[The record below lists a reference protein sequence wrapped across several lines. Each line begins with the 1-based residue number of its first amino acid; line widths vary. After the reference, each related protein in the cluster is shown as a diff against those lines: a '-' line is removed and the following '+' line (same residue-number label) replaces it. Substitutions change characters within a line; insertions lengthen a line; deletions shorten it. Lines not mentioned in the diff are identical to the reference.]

1 MQGRPLRGTLR
12 IGALILAALILL
24 IVSYFIAALGF
35 ALFPAAGRSQQADG
49 EPAVYVC
56 TSLAHAD
63 IIVPSQD
70 PLIDWSSLLAATP
83 PGLPVE
89 AYLAFGWGD
98 LRFFLETP
106 RWADVRL
113 PVALGALAGLHD
125 TAIRVVAVNEP
136 ADDPDCRS
144 LHVDR
149 AGRQALIDHIRG
161 SLATEATPRPVA
173 QSGFEAYYLARG
185 RYGPLRTCNQWVA
198 EALAAAG
205 LPHARF
211 ATFSV
216 SIIWPLVEKSQS
228 GMQKNID

>member
-1 MQGRPLRGTLR
+1 MIVRALRGTLR
-12 IGALILAALILL
+12 IGALFLAALVLL
-24 IVSYFIAALGF
+24 IVSYFVAALVS

-49 EPAVYVC
+49 EPLVYVC

-63 IIVPSQD
+63 IIMPSQD
-70 PLIDWSSLLAATP
+70 PLIDWSSLLTATL
-83 PGLPVE
+83 PGLPAE

-125 TAIRVVAVNEP
+125 TAIRVIAVDQP
-136 ADDPDCRS
+136 AGEADCQS
-144 LHVDR
+144 LRVDR
-149 AGRQALIDHIRG
+149 AGRQALIDHIRA
-161 SLATEATPRPVA
+161 SLANPAMPQPVA
-173 QSGFEAYYLARG
+173 QSGFEAYYLAKG
-185 RYGPLRTCNQWVA
+185 RYGLLRTCNQWVS

-211 ATFSV
+211 APFSF
-216 SIIWPLVEKSQS
+216 SILWPLVEKRQS
-228 GMQKNID
+228 GVQKEY

>member
-1 MQGRPLRGTLR
+1 MPRGALCGTLR
-12 IGALILAALILL
+12 IGAFILATLILL
-24 IVSYFIAALGF
+24 IVSYFIAALVF
-35 ALFPAAGRSQQADG
+35 ALFPVAGRIQQADG

-63 IIVPSQD
+63 IVMPSQD
-70 PLIDWSSLLAATP
+70 PLIDWHSLLPALP
-83 PGLPVE
+83 PGLPAE

-125 TAIRVVAVNEP
+125 TAILVVAVSPP
-136 ADDPDCRS
+136 ADDLDCHALR
-144 LHVDR
+144 VDR
-149 AGRQALIDHIRG
+149 AGRQALIGHILA
-161 SLATEATPRPVA
+161 SLANGVSPRLVA
-173 QSGFEAYYLARG
+173 QSGFEAYYLAKG

-198 EALAAAG
+198 EALGLGG

-211 ATFSV
+211 APFSFGITF
-216 SIIWPLVEKSQS
+216 PLAEERQT
-228 GMQKNID
+228 ND